1 MKEETVKKE
10 QSGVLDWFSSRL
22 NLTEIFSLLTS
33 YGIFHAELDNRK
45 KIREAIAEA
54 KAQPMPSYDQWPR
67 VLGLLAVVLL
77 LIEIVTGALLA
88 FYYLPTPQTA
98 RASIATILRD
108 VNFGWFVHQ
117 IHFWGAQLLL
127 AVLIVRVVRF
137 LIRGVYR
144 KPRELMWIFGVL
156 LLLVCFHSDL
166 TGRALPMTGIS
177 YWSSVRALELV
188 GSIPIYGSV
197 MLFLLGGGETVITE
211 LTLIRFYL
219 LHVALLPFGAITL
232 IYLHFSGVRRLGQTE
247 SGTQAPPTRGGPVI
261 RSHLLNQAILFTVLL
276 GILVSLAVLAPV
288 PLGDEADP
296 YATVPGVGPPWYLL
310 APFGFLELT
319 AGFLPT
325 WVGGSILFLAFTA
338 FVLLPFIPGF
348 RGESKGWLVKFL
360 VVAALLTVWI
370 SLTIYGAR
378 VV

>member
-1 MKEETVKKE
+1 MKKQE
-10 QSGVLDWFSSRL
+10 SGLLDWFSRRL

-33 YGIFHAELDNRK
+33 YGIFHAELDSRK
-45 KIREAIAEA
+45 HIRDAIAEA

-67 VLGLLAVVLL
+67 VLGLLVVVLL
-77 LIEIVTGALLA
+77 LIELVTGALLA

-108 VNFGWFVHQ
+108 VDFGRFVHQ
-117 IHFWGAQLLL
+117 IHFWGAQVLL
-127 AVLIVRVVRF
+127 AVLMVRVVRF
-137 LIRGVYR
+137 LMRGVYR
-144 KPRELMWIFGVL
+144 KPRELMWVFGAL

-166 TGRALPMTGIS
+166 TGRALPMTDTA

-188 GSIPIYGSV
+188 QSIPIYGSF

-219 LHVALLPFGAITL
+219 LHVALLPFLAVTL
-232 IYLHFSGVRRLGQTE
+232 IYLHFSGVRRVGQTE
-247 SGTQAPPTRGGPVI
+247 SGAVDAPYRGGPVV
-261 RSHLLNQAILFTVLL
+261 RTHLLNQAILLTVLM
-276 GILVSLAVLAPV
+276 GVLVSLAVLVPV
-288 PLGDEADP
+288 PLGDAADP

-319 AGFLPT
+319 AAFLPT
-325 WVGGSILFLAFTA
+325 WLAGSVLFLGFSAFL
-338 FVLLPFIPGF
+338 LLPFVPGI
-348 RGESKGWLVKFL
+348 RTESNTRLLTFL
-360 VVAALLTVWI
+360 VVAVLLAIWV

-378 VV
+378 VA

>member
-1 MKEETVKKE
+1 MKKQK
-10 QSGVLDWFSSRL
+10 SGALDWFSRRL

-33 YGIFHAELDNRK
+33 YGVFHAELDSRK
-45 KIREAIAEA
+45 NIREAIAEA

-77 LIEIVTGALLA
+77 LIEIVTGSLLA

-98 RASIATILRD
+98 RASVATILRD
-108 VNFGWFVHQ
+108 VDFGRFVHQ
-117 IHFWGAQLLL
+117 IHFWGAQLLI

-137 LIRGVYR
+137 LMRGVYR

-166 TGRALPMTGIS
+166 TGKALPMTGTA
-177 YWSSVRALELV
+177 YWSSVRTLELV

-219 LHVALLPFGAITL
+219 LHVALLPFAAITL

-247 SGTQAPPTRGGPVI
+247 TGSHETPTRGGPVI
-261 RSHLLNQAILFTVLL
+261 RIHLLNQAILFTILL

-288 PLGDEADP
+288 PLGDAADP
-296 YATVPGVGPPWYLL
+296 YLTVPGVGPPWYLL
-310 APFGFLELT
+310 APFGFMELT
-319 AGFLPT
+319 APFLPT
-325 WVGGSILFLAFTA
+325 WIGGTILFLTFTA
-338 FVLLPFIPGF
+338 FVLLPFLPGF
-348 RGESKGWLVKFL
+348 REGARSRGLSWVI
-360 VVAALLTVWI
+360 VAALLAVWI
-370 SLTIYGAR
+370 FLTIYGAR
-378 VV
+378 VA

>member
-1 MKEETVKKE
+1 MKEKE
-10 QSGVLDWFSSRL
+10 SGVLDWFSRRL

-45 KIREAIAEA
+45 RIREAIAEA

-77 LIEIVTGALLA
+77 LIEIVTGSLLA

-98 RASIATILRD
+98 RASVATILRD
-108 VNFGWFVHQ
+108 VDFGRFVHQ
-117 IHFWGAQLLL
+117 IHFWGAQLLIG
-127 AVLIVRVVRF
+127 VLIIRVVRF
-137 LIRGVYR
+137 LMRGVYR

-166 TGRALPMTGIS
+166 TGKALPMTGTA

-219 LHVALLPFGAITL
+219 LHVALLPFAAITL

-247 SGTQAPPTRGGPVI
+247 SGSHEAPTRGGPVI
-261 RSHLLNQAILFTVLL
+261 RSHLLNQAILFTILL
-276 GILVSLAVLAPV
+276 GILVSLAVLVPF
-288 PLGDEADP
+288 PLGDAADP
-296 YATVPGVGPPWYLL
+296 YLTVPGIGPPWYLL
-310 APFGFLELT
+310 APFGFMELT
-319 AGFLPT
+319 APFLPS
-325 WVGGSILFLAFTA
+325 WIGGTILFLAFTA
-338 FVLLPFIPGF
+338 FVLLPFLPGF
-348 RGESKGWLVKFL
+348 RDGARSRWLSWVI
-360 VVAALLTVWI
+360 VAALLAVWI
-370 SLTIYGAR
+370 FLTIYGAR
-378 VV
+378 VA